1 MADFLPL
8 LRQRRIS
15 PIDDPY
21 GSPSFDNSDPLS
33 DVFGLAQEAKDQDM
47 RRRREMM
54 QFQQDLQMKAN
65 APAIMRQKIE
75 DARKLNPANKKVGAV
90 HYGGP
95 VKMAP
100 STVEADNAAS
110 DARAAQINQEFAR
123 VNEARNER
131 VAQRSSTEK
140 IAKDKLDAA
149 SLENQTEREF
159 KSREATAARKDK
171 GWQVFNTVDPNDPTK
186 TIPKRLNLATGEV
199 SDVESGTL
207 MKPGSKLPGDGKDPK
222 LQGIRDMTQSAL
234 DEIDQLS
241 ETDDQGKLKLKSHAR
256 DATGMSRLPGALLD
270 KVGLGSL
277 TPSTTKGRTGIQ
289 TLKSKLVVDLIGHL
303 KAQSRTGATGFGN
316 MSNKDLA
323 VLERAANKLNED
335 LSDDDFAEE
344 LGRVREK
351 LKMIMEDKKEDKPA
365 GPAKPGTPESARDKI
380 KKYSY
385 GGQ

>member
-1 MADFLPL
+1 MADIFPL
-8 LRQRRIS
+8 LRQRKIS

-21 GSPSFDNSDPLS
+21 GMPRFDDSDALS
-33 DVFGLAQEAKDQDM
+33 DVFGLAQEAKNQDM

-100 STVEADNAAS
+100 STVEADNAAR
-110 DARAAQINQEFAR
+110 DAKAADINAEFAK

-131 VAQRSSTEK
+131 AAQRSSTEK
-140 IAKDKLDAA
+140 IARDKLDAA
-149 SLENQTEREF
+149 TLENQTERDF
-159 KSREATAARKDK
+159 KSKEAAVARKDK
-171 GWQVFNTVDPNDPTK
+171 GWQVFNTQDPNDPTK
-186 TIPKRLNLATGEV
+186 VIPKRLNLATGEV
-199 SDVESGTL
+199 SDVDSGTL
-207 MKPGSKLPGDGKDPK
+207 QKPGSKFPGGDGKDPK
-222 LQGIRDMTQSAL
+222 LQNIRDMTQSAL

-241 ETDDQGKLKLKSHAR
+241 EIGDDGKLKLKSHAR

-335 LSDDDFAEE
+335 MSDDDFAEE
-344 LGRVREK
+344 LARVKEK
-351 LKMIMEDKKEDKPA
+351 LKMIMEDKKEEPT
-365 GPAKPGTPESARDKI
+365 GPPKPGTPESARDKMR
-380 KKYSY
+380 KYGY
-385 GGQ
+385 GG